1 MERRPAFTLLELLV
15 VIAILA
21 ILIGLLLP
29 AVQKVRE
36 AAARMR
42 SVNNLRQ
49 ISLALHN
56 FASANNEELPTVDGN
71 PRRVWFEPLQMTT
84 TQRGPILFN
93 ALLPHLEV
101 TIASTQI
108 LPDYVPV
115 YVSPVDPGF
124 TADQGSG
131 PLKGATSYAGNA
143 QVFAGQPRMVTAF
156 SDGHSNTIAF
166 AEHYASCG
174 SLRYR
179 YAWWEV
185 VGRPGYQ
192 LHRPTFA
199 DGGALFKGQNEQDV
213 YPITSGD
220 PIVTRPSRPGAI
232 FQVAPQVWFQDSWEA
247 PRAPGANECD
257 WSVPQTPHRSG
268 MLVALADGSVRTL
281 STSMS
286 PETFWAAVTP
296 AGGEVLGGDW

>member
-1 MERRPAFTLLELLV
+1 MDRRRAFTLLELLIV
-15 VIAILA
+15 VAILA
-21 ILIGLLLP
+21 IMIGLLIP

-42 SVNNLRQ
+42 SANNLRQ
-49 ISLALHN
+49 INLALHN
-56 FASANNEELPTVDGN
+56 FASVNNEELPTVDGN

-84 TQRGPILFN
+84 IQRSPILFQS
-93 ALLPHLEV
+93 LLPHLEAAP
-101 TIASTQI
+101 TGTQI
-108 LPDYVPV
+108 LPDYVPQ
-115 YVSPVDPGF
+115 YLSPVDPGF
-124 TADQGSG
+124 AAHTAVVA
-131 PLKGATSYAGNA
+131 LKGVTSYAGNA
-143 QVFAGQPRMVTAF
+143 QVFSRNPKFSTTFADGQ
-156 SDGHSNTIAF
+156 SNTISF

-174 SLRYR
+174 SVIYP
-179 YAWWEV
+179 YTSAEV
-185 VGRPGYQ
+185 IGRPGYTV
-192 LHRPTFA
+192 HRPTFA
-199 DGGALFKGQNEQDV
+199 DGGPLFNGQNEQDV

-286 PETFWAAVTP
+286 PGTFWAAVTP